1 MWNDYKICKHY
12 NKYDTLDLEKDLMFA
27 EGLQLVNYCEMI
39 ARGLSDM
46 GLKVLTPDV
55 GGCGL

>member
-1 MWNDYKICKHY
+1 
-12 NKYDTLDLEKDLMFA
+12 MFA